1 MQFIN
6 LKNYLDHLVENE
18 NVPSVDCI
26 VCKNHKEI
34 FRYYTGYRDIEKS
47 IKVDGSELYIIYSM
61 TKMIT
66 VTCALQLMEHGK
78 FKLSDRI
85 DKWLPEFSKMKIAC
99 SELNQENAKK
109 ITTGA
114 SATEQGEE
122 QYNGYAKTPITVEHL
137 LTMGAGLDYATKD
150 KVLTSAI
157 QSGKKTT
164 LELVRA
170 MADKTLGF
178 EPGTRFRYSLC
189 HDVLGGLIE
198 IWSGKTLNEYLQ
210 ENLCKPLGLKNTF
223 FGLPKDSERLSKM
236 ATRYEYDQN
245 HKPRRLPLE
254 NGYILTE
261 EYQSGGAGLVS
272 TAEDYATFLDALAC
286 GGVAKTGNR
295 ILQAQ
300 TIELMKTNHMKGEQV
315 NDFYALRRGYG
326 YGFGVRTHV
335 DPIKSKSLSPIGE
348 FGWDGAAGAFS
359 MVDVDNNLSLTY
371 FQQIHGWDVGMQ
383 DRLRNALYLDLKN
396 Q

>member
-61 TKMIT
+61 TKMIA

-78 FKLSDRI
+78 VKLADRI

-157 QSGKKTT
+157 QSGKKAT

-170 MADKTLGF
+170 MADKPLGF
-178 EPGTRFRYSLC
+178 EPGT
-189 HDVLGGLIE
+189 
-198 IWSGKTLNEYLQ
+198 
-210 ENLCKPLGLKNTF
+210 
-223 FGLPKDSERLSKM
+223 
-236 ATRYEYDQN
+236 
-245 HKPRRLPLE
+245 
-254 NGYILTE
+254 
-261 EYQSGGAGLVS
+261 
-272 TAEDYATFLDALAC
+272 
-286 GGVAKTGNR
+286 
-295 ILQAQ
+295 
-300 TIELMKTNHMKGEQV
+300 
-315 NDFYALRRGYG
+315 
-326 YGFGVRTHV
+326 
-335 DPIKSKSLSPIGE
+335 
-348 FGWDGAAGAFS
+348 
-359 MVDVDNNLSLTY
+359 
-371 FQQIHGWDVGMQ
+371 
-383 DRLRNALYLDLKN
+383 
-396 Q
+396 